1 MVAVRAAH
9 TSHHEPCCSQ
19 SNARTLPVD
28 LTLLPASR
36 ASSRRSVQWHVCA
49 VAHASACVP
58 DEAAVNALSLTGC
71 SATLAC
77 GTVPVL
83 TTTRAVAA
91 QQRGR
96 RHSWQH
102 CICRSIVT
110 VAASEL
116 ASPCLQALHQL
127 L

>member
-28 LTLLPASR
+28 LSLLPATR
-36 ASSRRSVQWHVCA
+36 ARGWRSVQSHVCA
-49 VAHASACVP
+49 VAHESACAP
-58 DEAAVNALSLTGC
+58 DEAAVNALSLADC
-71 SATLAC
+71 SATLPC

-83 TTTRAVAA
+83 TTRAVAA

-110 VAASEL
+110 AAASEL